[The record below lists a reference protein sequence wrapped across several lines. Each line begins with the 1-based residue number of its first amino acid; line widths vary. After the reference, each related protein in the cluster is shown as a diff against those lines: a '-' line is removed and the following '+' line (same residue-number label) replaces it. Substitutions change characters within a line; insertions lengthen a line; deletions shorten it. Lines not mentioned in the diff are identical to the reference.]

1 MFEAM
6 MKSGAYRVDYL
17 NPVYRGSP
25 GALGFYILGDL
36 PEPESYSHR
45 AKHSLFSGLTLI
57 REQLGMQCLVA
68 VYLDVNDGT
77 NLLRPAY
84 QQMKRDMQAGMFQ
97 RVFVLDPGDLIASLE
112 LLADWVRFTMQVKF
126 CEVLTLVGGIIQ
138 TVNLASNDQEWRLA
152 CDPQ

>member
-17 NPVYRGSP
+17 NPIHRGSP

-36 PEPESYSHR
+36 PEPESYSHT

-68 VYLDVNDGT
+68 VYLDVNNGK

-84 QQMKRDMQAGMFQ
+84 QQMKLDMQSGMFQ
-97 RVFVLDPGDLIASLE
+97 RVFVIEPGDLIGSLE
-112 LLADWVRFTMQVKF
+112 LLADWVRFTMQ
-126 CEVLTLVGGIIQ
+126 T
-138 TVNLASNDQEWRLA
+138 RL
-152 CDPQ
+152 